1 MTNHYHIL
9 VQTPDANISRSM
21 RHINGVYTQRFNKR
35 HRCDGQL
42 FRGRYKSILVSGDS
56 YLLQLVR
63 YIHRNPVKA
72 CIASKPDDYPW
83 SSHKGYLSVA
93 KKWKWLHKE
102 FIFSMLTKNRK
113 DWVKEYRRFVAI
125 ESDEEIADA
134 LERKKWPSVLGPET
148 FIDWVKGKYYALKAD
163 QEVPQAK
170 DLAPE
175 TDLIINAVCKF
186 YNVSSDELYRSRRGQ
201 FNEPRNVAI
210 FLTRKLR
217 RDSLKEIGHQF
228 HMEKYSSISSIIERM
243 KKQMLAN
250 RNLKKRVDRVA
261 DGASKSQEQT

>member
-1 MTNHYHIL
+1 MLSGGY
-9 VQTPDANISRSM
+9 S
-21 RHINGVYTQRFNKR
+21 F
-35 HRCDGQL
+35 
-42 FRGRYKSILVSGDS
+42 SGDS

-72 CIASKPDDYPW
+72 GIASKPDDYPW

-125 ESDEEIADA
+125 ESDEEIAGV
-134 LERKKWPSVLGPET
+134 LERKKWPSILGPET
-148 FIDWVKGKYYALKAD
+148 FIDWVKGKYYTLKAD

-175 TDLIINAVCKF
+175 TDLIINAVCNF
-186 YNVSSDELYRSRRGQ
+186 YNVSRDELYRSRRGQ

-210 FLTRKLR
+210 FLTRKPR

-243 KKQMLAN
+243 KKQMVAD

-261 DGASKSQEQT
+261 DGVSKSQEQT